1 MDGIHMVRL
10 VVPESAIDLNGHVN
24 NIEYLR
30 WMQAIATSH
39 SAARGWTLERYRQTR
54 CSWVVRSHFIEYL
67 RPAFAGQTLLL
78 LTWIATTGQCEST
91 RRYLFWREADR
102 RLIAQAETAWVFVSA
117 RSGRK
122 TRIPEEF
129 RQVFKLLDDQQAL
142 LQQLEVGAFESEQGI
157 GTLEGFAQM

>member
-30 WMQAIATSH
+30 WMQEIATSH
-39 SAARGWTLERYRQTR
+39 SAACGWTLERYHQTR

-78 LTWIATTGQCEST
+78 LTWIAAIGQYEST

-102 RLIAQAETAWVFVSA
+102 RMIVQAETAWVFVNA
-117 RSGRK
+117 RTGRK
-122 TRIPEEF
+122 TCIPDDF
-129 RQVFKLLDDQQAL
+129 RQVFKLLDDHQEL
-142 LQQLEVGAFESEQGI
+142 LQQLEAGAFEADQRIEVLQNP
-157 GTLEGFAQM
+157 A